1 MTTTSADRF
10 LDRLRISRI
19 VPEETLEAFLREH
32 DGLRGDDLRDALI
45 EARLLTAWQARKL
58 GEGRVRG
65 FVLGKYLIL
74 EPLGTGGMG
83 SVYKARHTRLGNDV
97 ALKVVA
103 RRALKRANALA
114 RFDREAR
121 VASQLQHPNIVRT
134 FDYDGL
140 DEAAYLVMELMKGE
154 SLERVVQRKGP
165 LDFPEAVEY
174 LRQAA
179 LGLAYAHEHG
189 CIHRDVK
196 PSNLMKDHLG
206 VIKVLDFGLARIEDD
221 DSSLTIHDDTK
232 LLGTVDYV
240 APEQAI
246 DSSKVDGRAD
256 IYGLGCTFYFL
267 LAGHAPFREGTPME
281 RLLKHKLEE
290 PTSLKK
296 LRPDIPPEVYSLW
309 KKMTRKKPQDRYATA
324 DLIAE
329 DCAKYLS
336 QFPPEQLVFP
346 GDSDEAPAP
355 VERIRGGSLDKKRRP
370 VPMDRTKAD
379 ESIETDAER
388 AARKSDTT
396 AAAQLAEGEE
406 RLGLDLAS
414 VETSGSGATIDGVI
428 GVTPEEKDNWAAILA
443 ATSQSVAMPA
453 PKFTKGT
460 ASAAKPTRPN
470 PAKSPTETRA
480 APATAVAAKATPA
493 QIGPKPATISH
504 DAHAGPAFPSYSV
517 LISISAGLLLG
528 GAIVA
533 VVIAYA
539 LSTAP

>member
-19 VPEETLEAFLREH
+19 VPEETLEAFLRGH
-32 DGLRGDDLRDALI
+32 DGLGGDDLRDALI
-45 EARLLTAWQARKL
+45 EARLLTTWQARKL

-103 RRALKRANALA
+103 RRALKRSNALA

-267 LAGHAPFREGTPME
+267 LVGHAPFREGTPME

-290 PTSLKK
+290 PTSLKE
-296 LRPDIPPEVYSLW
+296 LRLDIPPEVYRLW
-309 KKMTRKKPQDRYATA
+309 KKMTRKKPDDRYASA

-346 GDSDEAPAP
+346 GDPDEAPAP
-355 VERIRGGSLDKKRRP
+355 VERIRGGSLDTRRRP
-370 VPMDRTKAD
+370 VPMDQTKAD

-388 AARKSDTT
+388 TARKSD
-396 AAAQLAEGEE
+396 AAVASQLAEGEE

-414 VETSGSGATIDGVI
+414 VEMSGSGATVDGVI
-428 GVTPEEKDNWAAILA
+428 GAKPGENWADILA

-453 PKFTKGT
+453 PKFANGT
-460 ASAAKPTRPN
+460 ASAPKPRPARPIPTQS
-470 PAKSPTETRA
+470 PAATQVA
-480 APATAVAAKATPA
+480 ALNTVAAKATPA
-493 QIGPKPATISH
+493 KVAPTPATVPH
-504 DAHAGPAFPSYSV
+504 DVHAGPAFPSYSV

>member
-1 MTTTSADRF
+1 MATTSADRF

-19 VPEETLEAFLREH
+19 VAEEALEAFLAEH
-32 DGLRGDDLRDALI
+32 PGLGGDALRDALI
-45 EARLLTAWQARKL
+45 DARLLTAWQARKL

-83 SVYKARHTRLGNDV
+83 SVYRARHTRLGNDV

-103 RRALKRANALA
+103 RRALRRPNALA

-134 FDYDGL
+134 FDYDGQ

-154 SLERVVQRKGP
+154 SLESLVQRKGP
-165 LDFPEAVEY
+165 LDYPEAVEY

-206 VIKVLDFGLARIEDD
+206 VIKVLDFGLVRIEDD
-221 DSSLTIHDDTK
+221 DSTLTIHDDTK

-256 IYGLGCTFYFL
+256 IYALGCTFYFFL
-267 LAGHAPFREGTPME
+267 VGHAPFREGTPME

-290 PTSLKK
+290 PKSLRE
-296 LRPDIPPEVYSLW
+296 LRPDIPPEVYRLW
-309 KKMTRKKPQDRYATA
+309 KKMTRKRPHDRYATA

-329 DCAKYLS
+329 DCAKYLA
-336 QFPPEQLVFP
+336 QFAPEDLVFAEGP
-346 GDSDEAPAP
+346 ENAKPE
-355 VERIRGGSLDKKRRP
+355 VERIRSGSLRSPKPRP
-370 VPMDRTKAD
+370 VPTGQTRAD
-379 ESIETDAER
+379 EPIEESKATSDDAR
-388 AARKSDTT
+388 AI
-396 AAAQLAEGEE
+396 AEAELGGATHDEE
-406 RLGLDLAS
+406 EPMGLDLAS
-414 VETSGSGATIDGVI
+414 VETSGSGATVDGLI
-428 GVTPEEKDNWAAILA
+428 APAAGENWADILA
-443 ATSQSVAMPA
+443 AASQSVAMPV
-453 PKFTKGT
+453 PKELRGATPSPR
-460 ASAAKPTRPN
+460 ASAG
-470 PAKSPTETRA
+470 PAP
-480 APATAVAAKATPA
+480 AAKAPA
-493 QIGPKPATISH
+493 AKNAPQPVQ
-504 DAHAGPAFPSYSV
+504 DVHALGFPSYSV
-517 LISISAGLLLG
+517 LASIVAGLVLG
-528 GAIVA
+528 AAIVV

-539 LSTAP
+539 ISSLE

>member
-45 EARLLTAWQARKL
+45 DAGLLTAWQARKL

-154 SLERVVQRKGP
+154 SLERIVQRKGP
-165 LDFPEAVEY
+165 LDYPEAVEY
-174 LRQAA
+174 LRQAS

-267 LAGHAPFREGTPME
+267 LVGHAPFREGTPME

-296 LRPDIPPEVYSLW
+296 LRPDIPREVYGLW

-336 QFPPEQLVFP
+336 QFPPEDLVFP
-346 GDSDEAPAP
+346 GDPDEAPAP
-355 VERIRGGSLDKKRRP
+355 VERIRGGSLDKRRRP
-370 VPMDRTKAD
+370 VPTDQTKD
-379 ESIETDAER
+379 EEPIETAAER
-388 AARKSDTT
+388 AARQSEAK

-414 VETSGSGATIDGVI
+414 VETSGSGATVDGVI
-428 GVTPEEKDNWAAILA
+428 GAAPGENWADILA
-443 ATSQSVAMPA
+443 AASQSVAMPA
-453 PKFTKGT
+453 PNFQARGAPGARPSAPRPVPAQPVAIAKPAVAKNGSPQT
-460 ASAAKPTRPN
+460 ASKL
-470 PAKSPTETRA
+470 
-480 APATAVAAKATPA
+480 APAP
-493 QIGPKPATISH
+493 H
-504 DAHAGPAFPSYSV
+504 EAHAGLGFPSYSV
-517 LISISAGLLLG
+517 LISIGAGLLLG
-528 GAIVA
+528 AAIVV

-539 LSTAP
+539 LNAAP